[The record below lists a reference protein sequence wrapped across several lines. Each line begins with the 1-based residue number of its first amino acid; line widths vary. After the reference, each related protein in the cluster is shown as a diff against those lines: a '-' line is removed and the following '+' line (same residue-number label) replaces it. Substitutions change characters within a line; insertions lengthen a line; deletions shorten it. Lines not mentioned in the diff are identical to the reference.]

1 VFIFYLSKFGAI
13 IKKLIIPMLVYF
25 YRFLDKIRNS
35 PVRKN
40 RTLLIATI
48 LSFVLNILIW
58 ILIYVRLRPLVI
70 NLPEE
75 QAFIPLHYNTY
86 LGVDSYG
93 PWTKIFYLPLLG
105 LGIFLVNTLLAVIIY
120 NRKDLLSYF
129 LIISS
134 LLAQLLLLIATTFII
149 LINI

>member
-1 VFIFYLSKFGAI
+1 
-13 IKKLIIPMLVYF
+13 MLVHF
-25 YRFLDKIRNS
+25 YRFIEKIKGS

-40 RTLLIATI
+40 RTLLIASI
-48 LSFVLNILIW
+48 LSFILNLLIW

-93 PWTKIFYLPLLG
+93 PWTKIFYLPILG
-105 LGIFLVNTLLAVIIY
+105 FCIFLANNLFAIIIY

-129 LIISS
+129 LVISS
-134 LLAQLLLLIATTFII
+134 LLAQLLLLIATIFII